1 MDVFALSEPIHV
13 VITVYQRYAATNSLA
28 NAIFGED
35 MMNNKKQTHRLLHNC
50 EVDGANVDVV
60 VN

>member
-13 VITVYQRYAATNSLA
+13 VITIYQRYAAMNSLA

-35 MMNNKKQTHRLLHNC
+35 MMNKKQTRRLLHNC
-50 EVDGANVDVV
+50 EVSGTNLDVV